1 MGWGQPRRDAHPGGR
16 RIAPHRCGCPFGCT
30 PPLAP
35 DGAKDSVPP
44 KGQPQK
50 QDSGRC
56 GNRVTN
62 LNQDLTISLLF
73 QTAPPRMPI
82 PLPAT

>member
-62 LNQDLTISLLF
+62 LNQDLTKKAGREEQEDGEERRS
-73 QTAPPRMPI
+73 R
-82 PLPAT
+82 